1 MPPPSWMTRRR
12 WLQAAALCAASPTAL
27 PAHDYRAGKVLIDH
41 PYAPPTPAA
50 ASTGAVYFRA
60 LHNQGN
66 DLERLLGARCA
77 VSTSVEIHQMTM
89 DGDVMRMRALPALE
103 LPPGQE
109 LRPRHGG
116 PLHLMLIG
124 LRRPLSVGDRFALE
138 LEFERA
144 GRKEVIIWVQQPR
157 ADRTEPSAPGTGHM
171 H

>member
-1 MPPPSWMTRRR
+1 MQNTFLMNRRR
-12 WLQAAALCAASPTAL
+12 WLCATTLCALAPELS
-27 PAHDYRAGKVLIDH
+27 AHDFRAGKVMIDH
-41 PYAPPTPAA
+41 PYATPTPAA
-50 ASTGAVYFRA
+50 ATTGAVYFRA
-60 LHNQGN
+60 LQNQGSE
-66 DLERLLGARCA
+66 LERLLGARCA
-77 VSTSVEIHQMTM
+77 VAASVEIHQMTM

-124 LRRPLSVGDRFALE
+124 LRRPLLVGDRFALE

-144 GRKEVIIWVQQPR
+144 GRKEVTVWVQQPR
-157 ADRTEPSAPGTGHM
+157 ADRKGRSTPDTGHS